1 MAEESGGHHTSVSIS
16 LLAQLLESKVKIT
29 KSFLPKRKDFPK
41 VSLTEGNFGE
51 KILIMTKKAL
61 IKSTLLDN
69 QSQKYDDI
77 WSRSLQIPTQTGK
90 IITLAGVRR
99 SGKTYHLFNLIN
111 QLKSQGVSPEQIIY
125 FNFEDERLKMETK
138 ELDMILQ
145 SYRELYPK
153 INLSDCY
160 FFFDEIQE
168 VMGWEKFVSRVYT
181 SISKQV
187 FVTGSNATLLSKE
200 IATALRGRT
209 ITYEVYPLS
218 FVEFVSVTQPNLN
231 ADRTADQSLLKSLF
245 NQFLTQGGF
254 PELVNQSA
262 DVQAAILQGYF
273 NVMII
278 KDLIDRYQIS
288 TTATL
293 RYFCKRVVANTG
305 GEFSVNKIYH
315 ELKSQGYQVSKD
327 TLYQFQE
334 YVEAIYLNRFISK
347 YSPSVV
353 KAEFSQKKSYVIDQG
368 LGVALDYKL
377 SQDQGR
383 LLETTLALELIKAG
397 RQITY
402 QKNGTECDFV
412 TLDRGQVTQAIQVAL
427 DIEDPQTRDRELKG
441 LAQTCRIHGLSQGT
455 LVTLDH
461 EEEVVYLDTQIS
473 ITPAWRLCLGL
484 K

>member
-1 MAEESGGHHTSVSIS
+1 
-16 LLAQLLESKVKIT
+16 
-29 KSFLPKRKDFPK
+29 
-41 VSLTEGNFGE
+41 
-51 KILIMTKKAL
+51 MTKKAL
-61 IKSTLLDN
+61 IKSILLDN
-69 QSQKYDDI
+69 QSQEYDEI
-77 WSRSLQIPTQTGK
+77 WSRSLQIPTHTGK

-99 SGKTYHLFNLIN
+99 SGKTYHLINLIN

-138 ELDMILQ
+138 DLDLILQ

-153 INLSDCY
+153 INLADCY

-168 VMGWEKFVSRVYT
+168 VKGWEKFVTRVYA
-181 SISKQV
+181 SISNQV
-187 FVTGSNATLLSKE
+187 FITGSNATLLSKE

-218 FVEFVSVTQPNLN
+218 FAEFVSVIRPNLN
-231 ADRTADQSLLKSLF
+231 ADRTADQSLLNSLF
-245 NQFLTQGGF
+245 TQFLTQGGF
-254 PELVNQSA
+254 PELVSQTD
-262 DVQAAILQGYF
+262 DVQTAILQGYF

-293 RYFCKRVVANTG
+293 KYFCKRVVANTG

-427 DIEDPQTRDRELKG
+427 DVEDPQTRDRKLKG
-441 LAQTCRIHGLSQGT
+441 LAQTCQMYGLSEGT
-455 LVTLDH
+455 LITLDH
-461 EEEVVYLDTQIS
+461 EEEVEYLGTSIT
-473 ITPAWRLCLGL
+473 ITPAWRFCLELG